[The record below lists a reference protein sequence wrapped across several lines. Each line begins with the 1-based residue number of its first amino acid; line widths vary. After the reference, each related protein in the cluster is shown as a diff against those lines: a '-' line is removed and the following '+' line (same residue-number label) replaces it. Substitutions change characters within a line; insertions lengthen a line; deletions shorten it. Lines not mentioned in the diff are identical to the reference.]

1 MAALS
6 AASAGLGA
14 LVHVLILAPSNLL
27 AASGATI
34 ADLSTNATRVGI
46 KLRNSEHEIGG
57 SKADLHA
64 VLQQPDMICSGIP
77 AGLLQAILNGS

>member
-34 ADLSTNATRVGI
+34 ADLSTNGTGVGV
-46 KLRNSEHEIGG
+46 KLRTSEHEIGG
-57 SKADLHA
+57 SKADLGA
-64 VLQQPDMICSGIP
+64 VLQQPDMICAGIP